1 MDPMVLRDQIRVLTE
16 QLDKLSAATGSV
28 ITNEKTEQVKKVSDH
43 LPNMVSDVELTEE
56 DEVLLDAWLRR
67 ISRALS
73 EHKVSKFT
81 GKGWQ
86 TWEKIITNDL
96 TPLRLMKALETEQT
110 PASLARLSPLNREKH
125 IIIDMKLTTYL
136 MVRLDPSP
144 QRAVTSCKSAHLMWQ
159 KLKKLYASTSVVTQH
174 RLKDQWEQVAQLP
187 GQSVTDYLADLEYLA
202 DSLEVALIPQR
213 DSDKLHRLLKG
224 LSSDWDAEKKYF
236 QLQKTPFKEVCTMLL
251 EIGEQRSEE
260 LLQRQIVPAYSA
272 REESAPTRGRQVLRG
287 RSEGQPPARQEDRRC
302 YTCGSHKHLRDVCP
316 TGLKPSKGPDGLW
329 ITRCFNCLQEG
340 HVSNKC
346 PMPRKSRFGSSHP
359 PSRTAFAAKV
369 EVLPASSYQDEVQ
382 AEDEEK

>member
-1 MDPMVLRDQIRVLTE
+1 
-16 QLDKLSAATGSV
+16 
-28 ITNEKTEQVKKVSDH
+28 
-43 LPNMVSDVELTEE
+43 MVSDPELTEE
-56 DEVLLDAWLRR
+56 DEILLDAWLRR
-67 ISRALS
+67 VSRALS

-86 TWEKIITNDL
+86 TWEKIIINDL

-110 PASLARLSPLNREKH
+110 VSSLALLSPLNREKH
-125 IIIDMKLTTYL
+125 TIIDMKLTTYL
-136 MVRLDPSP
+136 MVRLDASP
-144 QRAVTSCKSAHLMWQ
+144 QRAVTSCKSAFLMWQ

-174 RLKDQWEQVAQLP
+174 RLKDQWEQIAQLP
-187 GQSVTDYLADLEYLA
+187 GQSVTEYLADLEYLA
-202 DSLEVALIPQR
+202 DSLEVALVPQR

-224 LSSDWDAEKKYF
+224 LASDWDAEKKYF
-236 QLQKTPFKEVCTMLL
+236 QLQKTPYKDVCIMLQ

-260 LLQRQIVPAYSA
+260 LIQRQIVPAYTA
-272 REESAPTRGRQVLRG
+272 RDDRGRQGQRG
-287 RSEGQPPARQEDRRC
+287 RPDGQPPARQEDKRC

-346 PMPRKSRFGSSHP
+346 PQPRKSKPGSYHQP
-359 PSRTAFAAKV
+359 PKAAFAAKV
-369 EVLPASSYQDEVQ
+369 EVIPASSYA
-382 AEDEEK
+382 AEDVPADADN